1 MKRVLVARFMSSVEE
16 MQDANTRIK
25 KVCDKTNF
33 LGQQQ
38 ISKPQGFYLKNS
50 KAFDN
55 LSKRSQD
62 QLTDQERGA
71 ISEKDVPQNLAEDS
85 WTVSSKF
92 K

>member
-1 MKRVLVARFMSSVEE
+1 MQTLGLKRFVTRPISWDSSKF
-16 MQDANTRIK
+16 QNLKA
-25 KVCDKTNF
+25 
-33 LGQQQ
+33 
-38 ISKPQGFYLKNS
+38 SYLKNS

-62 QLTDQERGA
+62 QLTDRERGA